1 MKRSR
6 TPYWEVFYAGAE
18 RSLWDRVLALDASK
32 LEYIQAKLDTS
43 VMDARKASAVLV
55 GGFRDAV
62 VDWNSTAPEDLSGG
76 FTALG
81 HDFITVCPAA
91 RTQIQEST
99 CKEEKL

>member
-1 MKRSR
+1 MRELGGGVR
-6 TPYWEVFYAGAE
+6 YIEA
-18 RSLWDRVLALDASK
+18 K
-32 LEYIQAKLDTS
+32 LENSI
-43 VMDARKASAVLV
+43 MDARKASAVLV

-62 VDWNSTAPEDLSGG
+62 VDWDSTAPEDLSGG

-91 RTQIQEST
+91 RNQIQEST